1 MLLLQHNKLLC
12 QNKIIIPV
20 KPYPGYNF
28 RTGANLNGKFINDRG
43 QFVFE
48 KQKYS
53 QFKIWDFPLE
63 GNMSEKFILNEYTGE
78 LKSLKNE
85 SLKVLAAI
93 DNKNQLNLIVDINF
107 DNNFSN
113 DTVLVYKYIN
123 YTRKEDLDNGIE
135 NFPYSKF
142 IFYTKSREENINY
155 FQLQPLAF
163 YKKNITGWDYSE
175 EKKLDISLSNTQYY
189 AGNFEFK
196 KSRYTLKSFTNKS
209 FIKFMDDREFLEVYV
224 TNDKYKNVDSQYASL
239 APLKLGDTIELQN
252 KLFSLNFNH
261 PTSAFILVYTGR
273 PGKSGVI
280 VGRTALDLQGFNED
294 SSLISL
300 KSLTGNYVLLDFGF
314 EGCGYCI
321 EALPKLNELSKK
333 YMPENLKMFSV
344 IGTRTRKSFQ
354 NYLKKY
360 SILNAVSIYDNKWRT
375 KDGLSDRY
383 KIGYFPTYILINKEG
398 VICMREYGLDG
409 LQKIENH
416 LDGLFNK

>member
-1 MLLLQHNKLLC
+1 MRLLRIVIARLHARQGPHVLKLFAGCYGADNALNLKPKGLSLPFFNFDRLFIKNNFMKFIISTLFLQFMLLLQHNKLLC

-163 YKKNITGWDYSE
+163 YKKNITGWDYS
-175 EKKLDISLSNTQYY
+175 
-189 AGNFEFK
+189 
-196 KSRYTLKSFTNKS
+196 
-209 FIKFMDDREFLEVYV
+209 VYLIRSIMPV
-224 TNDKYKNVDSQYASL
+224 
-239 APLKLGDTIELQN
+239 
-252 KLFSLNFNH
+252 
-261 PTSAFILVYTGR
+261 IL
-273 PGKSGVI
+273 
-280 VGRTALDLQGFNED
+280 
-294 SSLISL
+294 
-300 KSLTGNYVLLDFGF
+300 
-314 EGCGYCI
+314 
-321 EALPKLNELSKK
+321 
-333 YMPENLKMFSV
+333 NLKKV
-344 IGTRTRKSFQ
+344 DT
-354 NYLKKY
+354 L
-360 SILNAVSIYDNKWRT
+360 
-375 KDGLSDRY
+375 
-383 KIGYFPTYILINKEG
+383 
-398 VICMREYGLDG
+398 
-409 LQKIENH
+409 
-416 LDGLFNK
+416 